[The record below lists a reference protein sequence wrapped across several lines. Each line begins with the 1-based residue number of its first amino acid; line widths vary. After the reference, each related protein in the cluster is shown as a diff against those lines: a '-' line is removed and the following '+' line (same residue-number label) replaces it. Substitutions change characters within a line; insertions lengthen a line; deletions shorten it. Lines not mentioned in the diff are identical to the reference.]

1 MNKILEIPEGE
12 NIKYDK
18 QAEKMQVYKQLCES
32 LESRDRKN
40 KKIITCE
47 VIAAKINEKGMEE

>member
-40 KKIITCE
+40 KKI
-47 VIAAKINEKGMEE
+47 KHHLLPHFRKNH